1 MSSFVSFLL
10 FTVRM
15 PFFSSKSFI
24 FFSNYKISYSS
35 LQVREDPVFRR
46 EGSDI
51 HVDAVLSISQVML
64 SLMFHFIGID
74 ML

>member
-1 MSSFVSFLL
+1 
-10 FTVRM
+10 M